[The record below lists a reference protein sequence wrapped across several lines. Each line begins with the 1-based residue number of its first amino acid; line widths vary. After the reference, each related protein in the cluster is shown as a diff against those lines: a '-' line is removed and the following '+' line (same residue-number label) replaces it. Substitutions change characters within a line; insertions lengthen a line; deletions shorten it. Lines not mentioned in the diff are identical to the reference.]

1 MLEAEGWI
9 TEHTHTHTTI
19 QTHTH
24 VLVCVEADESVL
36 CGRFAGEILATLP
49 AAVLTHS
56 DEKTLNTG
64 NPPLT
69 EACE

>member
-1 MLEAEGWI
+1 MDNRTNTHI
-9 TEHTHTHTTI
+9 HT
-19 QTHTH
+19 QTLTN

-49 AAVLTHS
+49 ATVLTHS

-64 NPPLT
+64 NPPRT
-69 EACE
+69 EDCE